1 VAVQGPDVRAALA
14 TGHKIVDPVER
25 RGIEPGAVLR
35 AVARVEGKRI
45 APARVEATRIAAGR
59 VVRRQTIA
67 DKRVRIIIADKRVML
82 PTVVARAI
90 QAIVEEPTTA
100 RTVAGR
106 TTPEIEAEPTPA
118 TGAELMVETAVEAT
132 PMRAIEERVVRQI
145 TISRREVRP
154 SR

>member
-14 TGHKIVDPVER
+14 TGHKIVDLVER

-90 QAIVEEPTTA
+90 QAIVEEPATA

-106 TTPEIEAEPTPA
+106 TTPEIEAE
-118 TGAELMVETAVEAT
+118 LMVETTVEAT